1 MQKLLILLV
10 LLSVLTGCANAKA
23 QDPAEIAEPIKASVN
38 YGVSDIY
45 LDRYFIA
52 ANEELYL
59 KYRQDFAD
67 ARSTVEY
74 VNTMAY
80 LTPNEDYVNSDL
92 TVGTMI
98 MANKY
103 HYLGEYVPKDLVQT
117 DALYGQDGRTAL
129 LNAEAYEAYKKMYTA
144 AATDGMKLVINS
156 FYRSYALQVA
166 TYNNFLTFDPQEKV
180 DTYSSR
186 PGFSDHQTGLV
197 VDILTPGHSFDTFED
212 TPEAAWL
219 AENAHNYGFILRY
232 PKGKENITKYKYEAW
247 HYRYVGEEAQ
257 AIFASGLTFD
267 EYYAYYY
274 ENK

>member
-1 MQKLLILLV
+1 MQKILFLFVLLV
-10 LLSVLTGCANAKA
+10 GLTGCVSAKEV
-23 QDPAEIAEPIKASVN
+23 DGDEIAEPLKATVN

-52 ANEELYL
+52 DNEELYL
-59 KYRQDFAD
+59 RYRLDFED

-80 LTPNEDYVNSDL
+80 LTPNEDYVESDL
-92 TVGTMI
+92 TLGTLI

-103 HYLGEYVPKDLVQT
+103 HYLGDYVPDNLVQT
-117 DALYGQDGRTAL
+117 ETLYGQGGRTAQL
-129 LNAEAYEAYKKMYTA
+129 QEEAYEAYKLMYEA
-144 AATDGMKLVINS
+144 AKEDGMELVINS

-166 TYNNFLTFDPQEKV
+166 TYNNFLTFDPQWKV

-219 AENAHNYGFILRY
+219 AENAYKYGFILRY
-232 PKGKENITKYKYEAW
+232 PEGKEDITKYKYEAW
-247 HYRYVGEEAQ
+247 HYRYVGPEAKE
-257 AIFASGLTFD
+257 IYESGLTFD